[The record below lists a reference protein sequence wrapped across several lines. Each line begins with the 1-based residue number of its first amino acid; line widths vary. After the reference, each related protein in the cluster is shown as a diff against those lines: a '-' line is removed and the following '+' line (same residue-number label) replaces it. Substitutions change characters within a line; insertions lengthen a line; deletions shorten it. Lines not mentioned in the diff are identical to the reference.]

1 MLGAGSRFAAGG
13 WSDAGSRAAR
23 FPSTQAA
30 HRGWERRGGIDMT
43 PIRPGSGATARVSLA
58 IGASASVV
66 AAVLLDVLAG
76 EHPTHTLSLALVA
89 LVVAGVRLYMG
100 GRHES
105 VFAIVAAA
113 LVAQPAL
120 HATSKLGEGHA
131 VVVDD
136 GLMHL
141 VLADGPGTVMQVVT
155 TAAIVVAVALSSRI
169 AELFIGAVLR
179 PVLLLVAAA
188 PAPVRTV
195 HVAIDS
201 LREGSML
208 RWCGWSLRAARR
220 GPPAPVCAPWLPPRR
235 LERSPRSPS
244 LGSRGGGALHP
255 LPRRA
260 RPVALPVEG
269 S

>member
-1 MLGAGSRFAAGG
+1 M
-13 WSDAGSRAAR
+13 
-23 FPSTQAA
+23 
-30 HRGWERRGGIDMT
+30 M
-43 PIRPGSGATARVSLA
+43 PIRPGSGTAARVSLA
-58 IGASASVV
+58 FGASASVV

-89 LVVAGVRLYMG
+89 LVVAGVPLYMG

-120 HATSKLGEGHA
+120 HATSKLGEGHRVA
-131 VVVDD
+131 VDD

-141 VLADGPGTVMQVVT
+141 VLSDGPGTAMQVAT

-220 GPPAPVCAPWLPPRR
+220 GPPVPGCA
-235 LERSPRSPS
+235 
-244 LGSRGGGALHP
+244 A
-255 LPRRA
+255 
-260 RPVALPVEG
+260 
-269 S
+269 